1 MNSSWILKFQFCL
14 DSVQFFHSVI
24 SDSLQPH
31 RLKHARPP
39 WPSPIPRACSNS
51 CPSSRWCHPMISS
64 SVVPFSSGLQ
74 SFPASASFPRSQF
87 FVSAGER
94 IGVSASASF
103 PPMDI
108 QEWFPL
114 GLTGCI
120 SLKSKGLT
128 KSLLQHHSS
137 KASILWL
144 SLQSNSHIHTW
155 LLEKP

>member
-94 IGVSASASF
+94 IGVSASASVL
-103 PPMDI
+103 PMNNQD
-108 QEWFPL
+108 WFPWE
-114 GLTGCI
+114 LTGLI
-120 SLKSKGLT
+120 FQSKGVMR
-128 KSLLQHHSS
+128 LLQQFFC
-137 KASILWL
+137 AQL
-144 SLQSNSHIHTW
+144 SLWSTSHIHIIW
-155 LLEKP
+155 LQEKP